1 MPKNFSD
8 YTNLVL
14 DRMAS
19 NPEEFMHHSP
29 RSRWGTLIE
38 NLQDVA
44 RNPTENFARSLWA
57 LPKEEID
64 ALVEAYRHIYLKDMH
79 KHMLHQIL
87 SGSDVTAEKQM
98 LGTAIGAKNLI
109 YKAKDRYSTG
119 WADPALF
126 TQAQVGNGGIV
137 SATTT
142 NPWANEEYEKGQ
154 TVNDSPNHNRF

>member
-14 DRMAS
+14 ERMAS

-29 RSRWGTLIE
+29 RPRWISLVE

-44 RNPTENFARSLWA
+44 RNPTENNARSLWA
-57 LPKEEID
+57 VPKEEVD
-64 ALVEAYRHIYLKDMH
+64 AMVEAYKHIYLKDMH

-98 LGTAIGAKNLI
+98 LNSNFI
-109 YKAKDRYSTG
+109 YKAKDRY
-119 WADPALF
+119 D
-126 TQAQVGNGGIV
+126 I
-137 SATTT
+137 
-142 NPWANEEYEKGQ
+142 GQ
-154 TVNDSPNHNRF
+154 TVNDSPNYNRF

>member
-29 RSRWGTLIE
+29 KSRWNTLIE

-44 RNPTENFARSLWA
+44 RNPKEENYARSLWA
-57 LPKEEID
+57 LPKEEIN

-87 SGSDVTAEKQM
+87 SGSDVTAPPPM
-98 LGTAIGAKNLI
+98 TATTANLL
-109 YKAKDRYSTG
+109 YKANNRYSTG
-119 WADPALF
+119 WADPTIAIGQPTF
-126 TQAQVGNGGIV
+126 PVGQ
-137 SATTT
+137 TD
-142 NPWANEEYEKGQ
+142 EYDIGQ
-154 TVNDSPNHNRF
+154 TVNDSPNYNRF

>member
-14 DRMAS
+14 ERMAS

-29 RSRWGTLIE
+29 RPRWISLVE

-44 RNPTENFARSLWA
+44 RNPEENNARSFWA
-57 LPKEEID
+57 LPKEEVD
-64 ALVEAYRHIYLKDMH
+64 AMVEAYKHIYLRDMH

-98 LGTAIGAKNLI
+98 TGTMLGRASTFV
-109 YKAKDRYSTG
+109 YKAKDRYST
-119 WADPALF
+119 AISCDPE
-126 TQAQVGNGGIV
+126 TYDI
-137 SATTT
+137 
-142 NPWANEEYEKGQ
+142 GQ
-154 TVNDSPNHNRF
+154 TVNDSPNYNRF

>member
-14 DRMAS
+14 ERMAS

-29 RSRWGTLIE
+29 RPRWISLVET
-38 NLQDVA
+38 LQDVA
-44 RNPTENFARSLWA
+44 RKPEENHARSLWA

-64 ALVEAYRHIYLKDMH
+64 AMVEAYRHIYLRDMH

-98 LGTAIGAKNLI
+98 LGRAIDSSKFI
-109 YKAKDRYSTG
+109 YKAKDRY
-119 WADPALF
+119 D
-126 TQAQVGNGGIV
+126 I
-137 SATTT
+137 
-142 NPWANEEYEKGQ
+142 GQ
-154 TVNDSPNHNRF
+154 TVNDSPNYNRF

>member
-8 YTNLVL
+8 FTNLVL

-29 RSRWGTLIE
+29 KSRWNTLIE

-44 RNPTENFARSLWA
+44 RDPANNIARSLWA

-87 SGSDVTAEKQM
+87 SGSDVTAREST
-98 LGTAIGAKNLI
+98 LERSLRPSINT
-109 YKAKDRYSTG
+109 DRYAVGLT
-119 WADPALF
+119 DPKGF
-126 TQAQVGNGGIV
+126 FGRQVI
-137 SATTT
+137 
-142 NPWANEEYEKGQ
+142 PEQYEKGQ
-154 TVNDSPNHNRF
+154 TVNDSPNYNRF

>member
-29 RSRWGTLIE
+29 KARWGTLIE

-44 RNPTENFARSLWA
+44 RNPKENLARSLWA

-79 KHMLHQIL
+79 KHMLHQIV
-87 SGSDVTAEKQM
+87 SGVQETFQTLAPRPIDPNTLV
-98 LGTAIGAKNLI
+98 
-109 YKAKDRYSTG
+109 YKAQNRYATG
-119 WADPALF
+119 LTDPRIAL
-126 TQAQVGNGGIV
+126 G
-137 SATTT
+137 SPRTT
-142 NPWANEEYEKGQ
+142 EEYDIGQ
-154 TVNDSPNHNRF
+154 TVNDSPNYNRF

>member
-29 RSRWGTLIE
+29 KSRWNTLIE

-87 SGSDVTAEKQM
+87 SGSDVTARESGM
-98 LGTAIGAKNLI
+98 LGTAIGAKNFI
-109 YKAKDRYSTG
+109 YKAQNRYSTG
-119 WADPALF
+119 WADPNVLGHTA
-126 TQAQVGNGGIV
+126 V
-137 SATTT
+137 STEGQSVSYDT
-142 NPWANEEYEKGQ
+142 EYDIGQ
-154 TVNDSPNHNRF
+154 TVNDSPNNNRF

>member
-29 RSRWGTLIE
+29 KSRWITLIE
-38 NLQDVA
+38 TLQDIA
-44 RNPTENFARSLWA
+44 RDPINSSSRSLWA
-57 LPKEEID
+57 LSKEETD

-87 SGSDVTAEKQM
+87 SGSDVTARESTM
-98 LGTAIGAKNLI
+98 LGTAIGAKSLR
-109 YKAKDRYSTG
+109 YKATDRYQTG
-119 WADPALF
+119 WTDPALF
-126 TQAQVGNGGIV
+126 TKEPEQYDI
-137 SATTT
+137 
-142 NPWANEEYEKGQ
+142 GQ
-154 TVNDSPNHNRF
+154 TVNDSPNNNRF

>member
-29 RSRWGTLIE
+29 KSRWNTLIE

-44 RNPTENFARSLWA
+44 RNPTENFARALWA
-57 LPKEEID
+57 LPKEEIN

-87 SGSDVTAEKQM
+87 SGSDVTAREPGMVEKA
-98 LGTAIGAKNLI
+98 LGAKSFI
-109 YKAKDRYSTG
+109 YKSKDRYSTG
-119 WADPALF
+119 F
-126 TQAQVGNGGIV
+126 I
-137 SATTT
+137 
-142 NPWANEEYEKGQ
+142 NPTVAKEPEEYDIGQ
-154 TVNDSPNHNRF
+154 TVNDSPNYNRF

>member
-29 RSRWGTLIE
+29 KSRWSTLIE

-87 SGSDVTAEKQM
+87 SGSDVTAPPPM
-98 LGTAIGAKNLI
+98 TIRTPNLL
-109 YKAKDRYSTG
+109 YKANNRYSTG
-119 WADPALF
+119 WADPVGAF
-126 TQAQVGNGGIV
+126 GQTAVQVDYG
-137 SATTT
+137 
-142 NPWANEEYEKGQ
+142 PDEYDKGQ
-154 TVNDSPNHNRF
+154 TVNDSPNNNRF

>member
-29 RSRWGTLIE
+29 KSRWNTLIE
-38 NLQDVA
+38 NLQDIA
-44 RNPTENFARSLWA
+44 RNPTDNIARSLWA

-87 SGSDVTAEKQM
+87 SGSDVTAREPGM
-98 LGTAIGAKNLI
+98 LERTLGAKSLI
-109 YKAKDRYSTG
+109 YKAKDRY
-119 WADPALF
+119 D
-126 TQAQVGNGGIV
+126 I
-137 SATTT
+137 
-142 NPWANEEYEKGQ
+142 GQ
-154 TVNDSPNHNRF
+154 TVNDSPNNNRF